1 MNHVYRFLVKEV
13 SNIHVK
19 LKSRKMKIPEEV
31 KISDNGF
38 VFNSKTGDSFS
49 LNPFGLELIKNIQE
63 EKKLES
69 LKKEITEKYD
79 VDDLTFEKDF
89 YEFCALLKHHQIIL
103 QGNPMDFK

>member
-1 MNHVYRFLVKEV
+1 
-13 SNIHVK
+13 
-19 LKSRKMKIPEEV
+19 MKIPEEV

-63 EKKLES
+63 EKELDI
-69 LKKEITEKYD
+69 LKMEILEKYD

>member
-1 MNHVYRFLVKEV
+1 
-13 SNIHVK
+13 
-19 LKSRKMKIPEEV
+19 MKIPEEV

-49 LNPFGLELIKNIQE
+49 LNPFGLELIKNIQQ
-63 EKKLES
+63 EKGLEI
-69 LKKEITEKYD
+69 LKKEMTEKYD

>member
-1 MNHVYRFLVKEV
+1 
-13 SNIHVK
+13 
-19 LKSRKMKIPEEV
+19 MKIPEEV

-63 EKKLES
+63 EKELES
-69 LKKEITEKYD
+69 LKKEMTEKYD

>member
-1 MNHVYRFLVKEV
+1 
-13 SNIHVK
+13 
-19 LKSRKMKIPEEV
+19 MKIPEEV

-63 EKKLES
+63 EKELES
-69 LKKEITEKYD
+69 LKKEIIEKYD

-103 QGNPMDFK
+103 QGNTMDFK